1 MLFLQKH
8 WYQLTWLSL
17 VLFPL
22 SILFC
27 LISLIRK
34 NFYRYGIFKKISIK
48 VPVIIIGNISVGGTG
63 KTPLVIWLA
72 KFLQS
77 KNYRPGVISRGYGK
91 NSSHNSSMVLDYS
104 LANDV
109 GDEPVIIYRHSKC
122 PVIVDADRVRGVS
135 KLVTEHQCDIIISD
149 DGLQHY
155 RLDRDVEVCVI
166 DGVRGNGNGF
176 CLPAGPLREPVSR
189 LNSIDAIIINKPVNN
204 HGKPFKFDNEY
215 KNTYEM
221 QLQESGLV
229 NVYDSS
235 KKKETSSFQGKTVHA
250 VAGIGNPEQFF
261 KYLENLGM
269 QVIRHPFPD
278 HYNYRGDDLLFTD
291 HPTVMTEKDAVK
303 LWHNKEHI
311 IPKKDQY
318 WYLPVSV
325 NVEQSFEE
333 FILKKI
339 EEKNHG

>member
-17 VLFPL
+17 ALFPL

-27 LISLIRK
+27 LLSYVRK
-34 NFYRYGIFKKISIK
+34 KIYQYGIFKKTNIN
-48 VPVIIIGNISVGGTG
+48 VPVIIVGNISVGGTG

-72 KFLQS
+72 KLLQS

-91 NSSHNSSMVLDYS
+91 KSSHNSSLVLDHS
-104 LANDV
+104 LAAEV
-109 GDEPVIIYRHSKC
+109 GDEPVIIYQHCKC
-122 PVIVDADRVRGVS
+122 PVIVDADRVRGAS
-135 KLVTEHQCDIIISD
+135 KLVAEHQCDIIISD

-155 RLDRDVEVCVI
+155 RLVRDMEVCVI

-189 LNSIDAIIINKPVNN
+189 LKTVDAVIINKPIN
-204 HGKPFKFDNEY
+204 KPARQFRYENK
-215 KNTYEM
+215 YEM
-221 QLQESGLV
+221 QLQESGLI
-229 NVYDSS
+229 NVYNNNT
-235 KKKETSSFQGKTVHA
+235 KKETSSFQGKTVHG

-261 KYLENLGM
+261 KFLENLGM

-278 HYNYRGDDLLFTD
+278 HYDYQADDLLFTD
-291 HPTVMTEKDAVK
+291 HPIIMTEKDAVK
-303 LWHNKEHI
+303 LWHNHEYSVL
-311 IPKKDQY
+311 KKDQC
-318 WYLPVSV
+318 WYLSVSV
-325 NVEQSFEE
+325 NVEQSFEK

-339 EEKNHG
+339 EEKDHG

>member
-27 LISLIRK
+27 FFSLVRK
-34 NFYRYGIFKKISIK
+34 KFYQYGFFKKININT
-48 VPVIIIGNISVGGTG
+48 PIIIIGNISVGGTG

-77 KNYRPGVISRGYGK
+77 KNYQPGVISRGYGK
-91 NSSHNSSMVLDYS
+91 NSSHNSSLVLADS
-104 LANDV
+104 LATEV
-109 GDEPVIIYRHSKC
+109 GDEPVIIYQHCKC
-122 PVIVDADRVRGVS
+122 PVIVDADRVRGVN
-135 KLVTEHQCDIIISD
+135 KLVAEHQCDIIISD

-155 RLDRDVEVCVI
+155 RLERDVEVCVI

-189 LNSIDAIIINKPVNN
+189 LNSIDAIIVNKPVNN
-204 HGKPFKFDNEY
+204 PAKPFKFDHKY

-221 QLQESGLV
+221 SLQESGLV

-235 KKKETSSFQGKTVHA
+235 EKKDASSFQGETVHA

-261 KYLENLGM
+261 KHLENLGM

-278 HYNYRGDDLLFTD
+278 HYNYQADDLLFTD
-291 HPTVMTEKDAVK
+291 YPTVMTEKDAVK
-303 LWHNKEHI
+303 LWHNNENMA
-311 IPKKDQY
+311 PKMDQY
-318 WYLPVSV
+318 WYLSVSV

-339 EEKNHG
+339 EEKNYG